1 MAGNSIGVNVVSVV
15 FDKTKLAFM
24 KWLFS
29 AYLRQS
35 KLLNFIIWYKNWL
48 IWNVTHLLIQYQKL
62 SFSGRKR
69 PFLTKFYNIGS
80 I

>member
-35 KLLNFIIWYKNWL
+35 KLLKISLFEIKIDISEVLHTSKYRIENRPFQL
-48 IWNVTHLLIQYQKL
+48 VNVLFWQKL
-62 SFSGRKR
+62 I
-69 PFLTKFYNIGS
+69 T
-80 I
+80 

>member
-24 KWLFS
+24 KWFFS

-35 KLLNFIIWYKNWL
+35 KLLKISLFEIKIDISEVL
-48 IWNVTHLLIQYQKL
+48 HT
-62 SFSGRKR
+62 S
-69 PFLTKFYNIGS
+69 
-80 I
+80 

>member
-35 KLLNFIIWYKNWL
+35 KLLKFIIWYK
-48 IWNVTHLLIQYQKL
+48 IDL
-62 SFSGRKR
+62 SEMLHTS
-69 PFLTKFYNIGS
+69 
-80 I
+80 